1 MEYCLKTSY
10 NKADFEAILEQNS
23 LEISV
28 CKVKDEVLCI
38 LLCMINP

>member
-23 LEISV
+23 FEISV
-28 CKVKDEVLCI
+28 CKEKYKV
-38 LLCMINP
+38 